1 MAKLQMQR
9 ISLCALKQNR
19 KQILEIL
26 QRRGMIEICAQ
37 ITEDSVFQKIDL
49 SSSSAVFEKTAAEAA
64 QALEV
69 LGRYVPEKG
78 SMLAVLGGRKVIS
91 VADYYAL
98 CEEREELIHLTHRI
112 NSLAKEI
119 TENRANILKCQA
131 QLEALVPWLNLDI
144 PMSFKGTKS
153 TAAFIGTLPGAI
165 NREEIH
171 EQLLQQAPDVG
182 AVNIEIISSSPEQTC
197 LFILCL
203 KRDEN
208 EVEDGLRGI
217 GFAYP
222 SAQILVAP
230 ALEKIELEQNVIE
243 LTQKIA
249 VEINEI
255 IRYQGEREK
264 ICFITD
270 YYHIRAEKYDVI
282 GQLLHS
288 NRTFILSGYIPEV
301 QAQILAD
308 ELSENFD
315 IAIEREVPLTEA
327 DVPVLLKN
335 NQFSAPVEGVV
346 ESYSLP
352 GQHEF
357 DPTNGVA
364 LFYYLLFGM
373 MLGDAAYGLIMV
385 LACGTIL
392 LKFKNIEAGLKKYIQ
407 MFLYCGVATIFWGV
421 IFGSYF
427 GDVVDVVSETYFGT
441 AVTIPPLWFIPLYE
455 PMRMLAF
462 ALAVGVV
469 HLYTGLAMKLIQ
481 LYQLKQYKD
490 MVYDV
495 IFWYVL
501 NTSLIVILLSME
513 KFTEILGLDFV
524 LPATAGSVAGVMA
537 MISAI
542 AILCTGGRESKNP
555 FKRFLKGFYQLYG
568 VTGYLGDVLSYSRLL
583 ALGLATSVIAS
594 VVNKMAAMAGPG
606 VWGIIAFV
614 LIFVLGHTINI
625 GINALGAYVHTNR
638 LQFVEFFG
646 KFYEGGGRKFK
657 PFSVN
662 TKYFK
667 FKEDTKRG

>member
-9 ISLCALKQNR
+9 ISLCALKKNR

-26 QRRGMIEICAQ
+26 QRRGMIEISEQ
-37 ITEDSVFQKIDL
+37 MTEDSVFQKIDL

-69 LGRYVPEKG
+69 LGRYVTEKG
-78 SMLAVLGGRKVIS
+78 GMLAVFNGRKAIS
-91 VADYYAL
+91 VADYEAI
-98 CEEREELIHLTHRI
+98 CEERDELIHLSHRI

-119 TENRANILKCQA
+119 AESQANILKCKVQS
-131 QLEALVPWLNLDI
+131 EALVPWLSLDI

-153 TAAFIGTLPGAI
+153 TTAFIGTLPGAI
-165 NREEIH
+165 SVAEIH
-171 EQLLQQAPDVG
+171 EQLLHQAPDVG
-182 AVNIEIISSSPEQTC
+182 AVSIEIISSSPEQTC
-197 LFILCL
+197 LFLLCM

-208 EVEDGLRGI
+208 EVEAGLRGI
-217 GFAYP
+217 GFAHP
-222 SAQILVAP
+222 AAQILA
-230 ALEKIELEQNVIE
+230 ASSLEKIELEKNVTA

-249 VEINEI
+249 DDINEI
-255 IRYQGEREK
+255 SSYTGDREK
-264 ICFITD
+264 LRFMTD

-288 NRTFILSGYIPEV
+288 HSTFILSGYISES
-301 QAQILAD
+301 QAQVLAD

-315 IAIEREVPLTEA
+315 IAVEREVPLTEE
-327 DVPVLLKN
+327 DVPVLLQN
-335 NQFSAPVEGVV
+335 NGFSAPVEGVV

-392 LKFKNIEAGLKKYIQ
+392 LRFKNIEAGLKKYIQ

-421 IFGSYF
+421 MFGSYF
-427 GDVVDVVSETYFGT
+427 GDAVDVVSETYFGT
-441 AVTIPPLWFIPLYE
+441 TVTIPPVWFIPLNE

-481 LYQLKQYKD
+481 LYQSKRYKD

-495 IFWYVL
+495 IFWYLL
-501 NTSLIVILLSME
+501 NTSLIVLLLSIE

-524 LPATAGSVAGVMA
+524 LPAPAGSVAGVLA
-537 MISAI
+537 VISAI

-555 FKRFLKGFYQLYG
+555 FKRFLKGVYSLYG

-606 VWGIIAFV
+606 VWGMIAFV

-646 KFYEGGGRKFK
+646 KFYEGGGRKFN

-667 FKEDTKRG
+667 FKEDAKRG